1 MRVGRNESRWKR
13 ERQQTVG
20 MAARVLRA
28 PPSFRDS
35 DAPIASHLYLER
47 TKRIEHAFHFS
58 HYCLPIHSKTRYNK
72 PSVTFGTDATTDA
85 TRRLISRLASRR

>member
-1 MRVGRNESRWKR
+1 MEKR
-13 ERQQTVG
+13 ERRQTVG

-35 DAPIASHLYLER
+35 DAPIASHLYLEG
-47 TKRIEHAFHFS
+47 TKRIEHGWRRLPPFLPN
-58 HYCLPIHSKTRYNK
+58 CLPIHSKTRYNK